1 MRFQWSVP
9 ARNDVV
15 RLYQFLADKNE
26 AAAANVVRS
35 LINAPATLLLNP
47 RGGEK
52 IEGFEPR
59 EVRRAIIG
67 SYEMHYE
74 LQNDV
79 LIVLRIWHHA
89 RTVNAFTLPQTAPPA
104 RFAARCAG

>member
-15 RLYQFLADKNE
+15 RLHQFLADKNE

-47 RGGEK
+47 RRGEK

-79 LIVLRIWHHA
+79 LIVLRIWHQ
-89 RTVNAFTLPQTAPPA
+89 RED
-104 RFAARCAG
+104 R

>member
-15 RLYQFLADKNE
+15 RLHQFLADKNE

-47 RGGEK
+47 RRGEK
-52 IEGFEPR
+52 IEGLNL
-59 EVRRAIIG
+59 AKCG
-67 SYEMHYE
+67 
-74 LQNDV
+74 
-79 LIVLRIWHHA
+79 
-89 RTVNAFTLPQTAPPA
+89 APSS
-104 RFAARCAG
+104 AAMKCIMSCRMMY